1 MLSENEKRIK
11 ELCQELGQCLY
22 EQSQIKKFNNL
33 GEIEETVRD
42 LMIHYVNPEIGI
54 FLSNKHRRNRRSD
67 EKSEKHFGGITNYR
81 KTSEEVRSKA
91 SDSDESN
98 VREELFAIKW
108 R

>member
-1 MLSENEKRIK
+1 MSTQKSVFF
-11 ELCQELGQCLY
+11 CQ
-22 EQSQIKKFNNL
+22 
-33 GEIEETVRD
+33 
-42 LMIHYVNPEIGI
+42 
-54 FLSNKHRRNRRSD
+54 NKHRRNRWSD
-67 EKSEKHFGGITNYR
+67 EKSEKYFGGITNYR